1 MRVKIRK
8 KSFGKLESFEKKK
21 TLTFPANL
29 TQCGEFKNFLPLT
42 FYVKSMAVSSSQLV
56 KKIDFT

>member
-8 KSFGKLESFEKKK
+8 KSFGKLESFEKKNFNISCK
-21 TLTFPANL
+21 PYTVWK
-29 TQCGEFKNFLPLT
+29 FKNFLPFI